1 MFTRGYVTNPGFFWP
16 WDVHPH
22 HNPHPK
28 GPRLVTTLS
37 FLEVPIAVLVRVII
51 LKDLR
56 GQFFLRSRGIPGGT
70 FGRCGNLDIQ
80 LSRYQMLPATPC
92 YLFDGPFFFDASG
105 APSPYENLGLSGVFN
120 MSGWWDSTWLD
131 QRRHGTDGFFSRP
144 IREILKG
151 VPLVQP
157 RSPFKWDFC
166 GLLAVLQAFA
176 TLGSLLQTI
185 LSPSRQPS
193 ADRIELGTSRVMD
206 GGDQICLCLVRF
218 LFTSWRVTDGMMKGQ
233 ECETYFHRRRFCCW
247 IKHGLQVANPCGLCR
262 SSQVNVK
269 RFPKGLS
276 LQL

>member
-37 FLEVPIAVLVRVII
+37 LLEVPIAVLVRVII

-120 MSGWWDSTWLD
+120 MNGWWDSTWLD
-131 QRRHGTDGFFSRP
+131 QRRHGTDGFFTSYPGDPEGSASCPATVTIQVGFLWFACCVAGICHFGFLVANNSVSKPSAQCRP
-144 IREILKG
+144 NRAGNQQGHGRRRSDLPLPSEVFVHLLKG
-151 VPLVQP
+151 HWRHDE
-157 RSPFKWDFC
+157 RSGVWN
-166 GLLAVLQAFA
+166 L
-176 TLGSLLQTI
+176 
-185 LSPSRQPS
+185 LSP
-193 ADRIELGTSRVMD
+193 AA
-206 GGDQICLCLVRF
+206 CLL
-218 LFTSWRVTDGMMKGQ
+218 L
-233 ECETYFHRRRFCCW
+233 
-247 IKHGLQVANPCGLCR
+247 N
-262 SSQVNVK
+262 
-269 RFPKGLS
+269 
-276 LQL
+276 

>member
-1 MFTRGYVTNPGFFWP
+1 MANFFCDRGGSRGEHLAAAGTWTSSLVVTRCYQRLHAIYSM
-16 WDVHPH
+16 VH
-22 HNPHPK
+22 
-28 GPRLVTTLS
+28 
-37 FLEVPIAVLVRVII
+37 
-51 LKDLR
+51 
-56 GQFFLRSRGIPGGT
+56 FFLMHLALHRPMKTLVCRGSLIWTVDGIQHGWISGGME
-70 FGRCGNLDIQ
+70 
-80 LSRYQMLPATPC
+80 QM
-92 YLFDGPFFFDASG
+92 
-105 APSPYENLGLSGVFN
+105 V
-120 MSGWWDSTWLD
+120 
-131 QRRHGTDGFFSRP
+131 FSRP

-233 ECETYFHRRRFCCW
+233 ECETYFHRRRVCCW

-269 RFPKGLS
+269 WFPKGLS